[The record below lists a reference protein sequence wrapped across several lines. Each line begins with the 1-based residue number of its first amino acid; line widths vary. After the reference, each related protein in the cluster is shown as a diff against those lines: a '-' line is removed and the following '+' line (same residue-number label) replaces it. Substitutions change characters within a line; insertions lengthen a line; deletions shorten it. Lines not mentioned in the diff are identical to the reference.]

1 MNDKKSF
8 GGNIM
13 KKIFR
18 ALGLALVVLVLAACG
33 QSEETTKVK
42 LGVVG
47 DKNDQWEYLQEELLE
62 KENIE
67 IELVKFT
74 DYRQPIVSLDDG
86 SIDMHSALTEI
97 YMDSINEEG
106 GYSNT
111 TLGYTTLNPMG
122 VFSEKIDSLDEL
134 QDDALVAIPDDV
146 SNGSRALLLLQTAGL
161 IELDE
166 SKGLLPTTSDI
177 TSNPKNLQF
186 EEMAANQTARAL
198 ADVDI
203 SLINNDMAT
212 DAGYVPTQDSIYLEP
227 VAESSKPYY
236 NVIAVREDETD
247 NEVYKTILE
256 YYQTDEVAAIID
268 EMSAGSSI
276 PVWEGAPEP
285 GSAN

>member
-1 MNDKKSF
+1 
-8 GGNIM
+8 M

-18 ALGLALVVLVLAACG
+18 VLGLALVVLVLAACG

-47 DKNDQWEYLQEELLE
+47 DKNDQWEYLQDELLE

-134 QDDALVAIPDDV
+134 ADGALVAIPDDV

-236 NVIAVREDETD
+236 NVIAVQEDQTD

-276 PVWEGAPEP
+276 PVWEGAPTAE
-285 GSAN
+285 

>member
-1 MNDKKSF
+1 
-8 GGNIM
+8 M
-13 KKIFR
+13 KKILR

-134 QDDALVAIPDDV
+134 KAGALVAIPDDV

-161 IELDE
+161 IELDD
-166 SKGLLPTTSDI
+166 SKGLLPTVSDI
-177 TSNPKNLQF
+177 TSNPKNLHF
-186 EEMAANQTARAL
+186 EEMASNQTARAL
-198 ADVDI
+198 TDVDI

-212 DAGYVPTQDSIYLEP
+212 DAGYVPTQDAIYLEP

-276 PVWEGAPEP
+276 PVWEGALEP

>member
-134 QDDALVAIPDDV
+134 QDGALVAIPDDV

-276 PVWEGAPEP
+276 PVWEGAPTAE
-285 GSAN
+285 

>member
-134 QDDALVAIPDDV
+134 QDGALVAIPDDV

-236 NVIAVREDETD
+236 NVIAVREDQTD

>member
-1 MNDKKSF
+1 MDDKKSF

-134 QDDALVAIPDDV
+134 ADGALVAIPDDV

-186 EEMAANQTARAL
+186 EELAANQTARAL

-247 NEVYKTILE
+247 NEVYNKILE

-276 PVWEGAPEP
+276 PVWDGAPT
-285 GSAN
+285 N

>member
-1 MNDKKSF
+1 
-8 GGNIM
+8 M

-134 QDDALVAIPDDV
+134 ADGALVAIPDDV

-186 EEMAANQTARAL
+186 EELAANQTARAL

-247 NEVYKTILE
+247 NEVYNTILE
-256 YYQTDEVAAIID
+256 YYQTDEVAEIID

-276 PVWEGAPEP
+276 PVWDGAPTAE
-285 GSAN
+285 

>member
-1 MNDKKSF
+1 
-8 GGNIM
+8 M

-18 ALGLALVVLVLAACG
+18 AMGLALVVLVLAACG

-134 QDDALVAIPDDV
+134 ADGALVAIPDDV

-186 EEMAANQTARAL
+186 EELAANQTARAL

-276 PVWEGAPEP
+276 PVWEGAPTAE
-285 GSAN
+285 

>member
-1 MNDKKSF
+1 
-8 GGNIM
+8 M

-134 QDDALVAIPDDV
+134 ADGALVAIPDDV

-236 NVIAVREDETD
+236 NVIAVREDETN

>member
-1 MNDKKSF
+1 
-8 GGNIM
+8 M

-18 ALGLALVVLVLAACG
+18 VLGLALVVLVLAACG
-33 QSEETTKVK
+33 QNEETTKVK

-47 DKNDQWEYLQEELLE
+47 DKNDQWEYLQEVLLE
-62 KENIE
+62 EENIE

-122 VFSEKIDSLDEL
+122 VFSEKIDSLDQL
-134 QDDALVAIPDDV
+134 ADNALVAIPDDV

-166 SKGLLPTTSDI
+166 SRGLLPTVSDI

-186 EEMAANQTARAL
+186 EEMAANQTARAI

-227 VAESSKPYY
+227 VADTSKPYY

-256 YYQTDEVAAIID
+256 YYQTDEVAEIID

-276 PVWEGAPEP
+276 PVWDGAPQPE
-285 GSAN
+285 

>member
-1 MNDKKSF
+1 
-8 GGNIM
+8 M

-236 NVIAVREDETD
+236 NVIAVQEDQTD

-276 PVWEGAPEP
+276 PVWEGAPQP
-285 GSAN
+285 SGSTN

>member
-1 MNDKKSF
+1 
-8 GGNIM
+8 M

-134 QDDALVAIPDDV
+134 ADGALVAIPDDV

-236 NVIAVREDETD
+236 NVIAVREDQTD
-247 NEVYKTILE
+247 NEVYNTILE
-256 YYQTDEVAAIID
+256 YYQTDEVAEIID

-276 PVWEGAPEP
+276 PVWEGAPTAE
-285 GSAN
+285 

>member
-1 MNDKKSF
+1 MNGKKSF

-186 EEMAANQTARAL
+186 EELAANQTARAL

-236 NVIAVREDETD
+236 NVIAVQEDQTD

-256 YYQTDEVAAIID
+256 YYQTDKVAAIID

-276 PVWEGAPEP
+276 PVWEGAPTAE
-285 GSAN
+285 

>member
-1 MNDKKSF
+1 
-8 GGNIM
+8 M

-47 DKNDQWEYLQEELLE
+47 DKNDQWEYLQDELLE

-134 QDDALVAIPDDV
+134 ADGALVAIPDDV

-236 NVIAVREDETD
+236 NVIAVQEDQTD

-285 GSAN
+285 GSSN

>member
-1 MNDKKSF
+1 
-8 GGNIM
+8 M

-134 QDDALVAIPDDV
+134 ADGALVAIPDDV

-236 NVIAVREDETD
+236 NVIAVQEDQTD

>member
-1 MNDKKSF
+1 
-8 GGNIM
+8 M

-134 QDDALVAIPDDV
+134 ADGALVAIPDDV
-146 SNGSRALLLLQTAGL
+146 SNGSRALLLLQTADL

-247 NEVYKTILE
+247 NEVYNTILE

-276 PVWEGAPEP
+276 PVWDGAPEP

>member
-47 DKNDQWEYLQEELLE
+47 DKNDQWEYLQEELVE

-134 QDDALVAIPDDV
+134 ADGALVAIPDDV

-212 DAGYVPTQDSIYLEP
+212 DAGYVPTKDSIYLEP

-236 NVIAVREDETD
+236 NVIAVREDQTD
-247 NEVYKTILE
+247 NEVYNTILE
-256 YYQTDEVAAIID
+256 YYQTDEVAEIID

-276 PVWEGAPEP
+276 PVWEGAPTAE
-285 GSAN
+285 

>member
-1 MNDKKSF
+1 
-8 GGNIM
+8 M

-18 ALGLALVVLVLAACG
+18 VLGLALVVLVLAACG

-134 QDDALVAIPDDV
+134 ADGALVAIPDDV
-146 SNGSRALLLLQTAGL
+146 SNGSRALLLIQTAGL

-236 NVIAVREDETD
+236 NVIAVQENQTD

-276 PVWEGAPEP
+276 PVWEGAPTAE
-285 GSAN
+285 

>member
-134 QDDALVAIPDDV
+134 QDGALVAIPDDV

-276 PVWEGAPEP
+276 PVWDGAPTAE
-285 GSAN
+285 

>member
-134 QDDALVAIPDDV
+134 ADGALVAIPDDV

-247 NEVYKTILE
+247 NEVYNTILE

-276 PVWEGAPEP
+276 PV
-285 GSAN
+285 

>member
-1 MNDKKSF
+1 
-8 GGNIM
+8 M

-146 SNGSRALLLLQTAGL
+146 SNGSRALLLLQIAGL

-236 NVIAVREDETD
+236 NVIAVQEDQTD

-256 YYQTDEVAAIID
+256 YYQTDKVAAIID

-276 PVWEGAPEP
+276 PVWEGAPTAE
-285 GSAN
+285 

>member
-1 MNDKKSF
+1 MDDKKSF

-247 NEVYKTILE
+247 NEVYNTILE

-276 PVWEGAPEP
+276 PVWEGAPTAE
-285 GSAN
+285 

>member
-1 MNDKKSF
+1 
-8 GGNIM
+8 M
-13 KKIFR
+13 KKILR
-18 ALGLALVVLVLAACG
+18 ALSLALVVFVLAACG

-134 QDDALVAIPDDV
+134 KDGALVAIPDDV

-236 NVIAVREDETD
+236 NVIAVQEDQTD

-276 PVWEGAPEP
+276 PVWDGAPEP

>member
-18 ALGLALVVLVLAACG
+18 AWGLALVVLVLAACG

-134 QDDALVAIPDDV
+134 QDGALVAIPDDV

-236 NVIAVREDETD
+236 NVIAVREDQTD

-276 PVWEGAPEP
+276 PVWEGAPTAE
-285 GSAN
+285 

>member
-1 MNDKKSF
+1 
-8 GGNIM
+8 M

-134 QDDALVAIPDDV
+134 ADGALVAIPDDV

-236 NVIAVREDETD
+236 NVIAVRKDQTD

>member
-1 MNDKKSF
+1 
-8 GGNIM
+8 M
-13 KKIFR
+13 KKVFR

-134 QDDALVAIPDDV
+134 ADGALVAIPDDV

-236 NVIAVREDETD
+236 NVIAVREGETD

-276 PVWEGAPEP
+276 PVWDGAPTAE
-285 GSAN
+285 

>member
-1 MNDKKSF
+1 
-8 GGNIM
+8 M

-18 ALGLALVVLVLAACG
+18 VLGLALVVLVLAACG
-33 QSEETTKVK
+33 QNEETTKVK

-122 VFSEKIDSLDEL
+122 VFSEKIDSLDDLE
-134 QDDALVAIPDDV
+134 DNALVAIPDDV

-166 SKGLLPTTSDI
+166 SKGLLPTVSDI

-186 EEMAANQTARAL
+186 EEMAANQTARAI

-227 VAESSKPYY
+227 VADTSKPYY

-256 YYQTDEVAAIID
+256 YYQTDEVAEIID

-276 PVWEGAPEP
+276 PVWDGAPKY
-285 GSAN
+285 GN

>member
-236 NVIAVREDETD
+236 NVIAVQEDQTD

>member
-1 MNDKKSF
+1 
-8 GGNIM
+8 M
-13 KKIFR
+13 KKILR
-18 ALGLALVVLVLAACG
+18 ALGLALVVFVLAACG

-122 VFSEKIDSLDEL
+122 VFSEKIDTLDEL
-134 QDDALVAIPDDV
+134 QDGALVAIPDDV
-146 SNGSRALLLLQTAGL
+146 SNGSRSLLLLQTAGL

-236 NVIAVREDETD
+236 NVIAVREDQTD
-247 NEVYKTILE
+247 NEVYNTILG

-285 GSAN
+285 SGTNE

>member
-1 MNDKKSF
+1 
-8 GGNIM
+8 M

-33 QSEETTKVK
+33 QSEETTKIK

-276 PVWEGAPEP
+276 PVWEGAPTAE
-285 GSAN
+285 

>member
-236 NVIAVREDETD
+236 NVIAVQEDQTD

-276 PVWEGAPEP
+276 PVWEGAPTAE
-285 GSAN
+285 

>member
-1 MNDKKSF
+1 VNDKKSF

-134 QDDALVAIPDDV
+134 ADGALVAIPDDV

-236 NVIAVREDETD
+236 NVIAVQEDQTD

>member
-1 MNDKKSF
+1 
-8 GGNIM
+8 M

-134 QDDALVAIPDDV
+134 ADGALVAIPDDV

-166 SKGLLPTTSDI
+166 SKGLLATTSDI

-276 PVWEGAPEP
+276 PVWDGAPTAE
-285 GSAN
+285 

>member
-134 QDDALVAIPDDV
+134 ADGALVAIPDDV

-236 NVIAVREDETD
+236 NVIAVQEDQTG

-285 GSAN
+285 ANAN

>member
-236 NVIAVREDETD
+236 NVIAVREDQTD

-276 PVWEGAPEP
+276 PVWEGVPTAE
-285 GSAN
+285 